1 MLVYEHV
8 HKNESVA
15 LPTFELIM
23 YTLCISVYVL
33 SVHVPM
39 YMHKR
44 VCVCVY
50 IYVIF
55 IKICINLHTKTHTYT
70 HNHRNILFLH
80 TCTYIFNI
88 ITCTQQCTYT

>member
-39 YMHKR
+39 YMHK
-44 VCVCVY
+44 
-50 IYVIF
+50 
-55 IKICINLHTKTHTYT
+55 HTYT